1 MGRSFMMAE
10 IANWDSFY
18 VMVGT
23 AAGALIGLQF
33 VVLTLL
39 AERPPKGASEVGAAF
54 LTPTIVHFGVTV
66 LLSALLLAPWQ
77 TMGMPAALLGV
88 IGFSGVVYIGMVALR
103 MRRLEAYHPEL
114 EDWLFH
120 VVLPLAAYI
129 VLFLSLFTAPS
140 HLHEVLFGVGAA
152 TLLLLFVGIHNAWD
166 NIAYTVFVHNTERNE
181 RKCSK

>member
-1 MGRSFMMAE
+1 MMAE
-10 IANWDSFY
+10 LTNWDNFY
-18 VMVGT
+18 VMVGS

-39 AERPPKGASEVGAAF
+39 AQRPPKGAAEVGAAF
-54 LTPTIVHFGVTV
+54 LTPTIFHFVVTL

-77 TMGMPAALLGV
+77 TMGIPAALLGV
-88 IGFSGVVYIGMVALR
+88 IGFSGIAYIGVITLR
-103 MRRLEAYHPEL
+103 MRREKVYLPVP

-129 VLFLSLFTAPS
+129 LIAWSPFAASS

-152 TLLLLFVGIHNAWD
+152 ALLLLFVGIHNAWD
-166 NIAYTVFVHNTERNE
+166 NVAYTVYVHYNE
-181 RKCSK
+181 W

>member
-1 MGRSFMMAE
+1 MMAE
-10 IANWDSFY
+10 LDGWNNFY

-23 AAGALIGLQF
+23 AAGTLIGLQF

-39 AERPPKGASEVGAAF
+39 AERPPKGAAEVGAAF

-77 TMGMPAALLGV
+77 TIGIPTALLGI
-88 IGFSGVVYIGMVALR
+88 IGFSGVAYIGMITLR
-103 MRRLEAYHPEL
+103 MRRLEAYHPGL

-120 VVLPLAAYI
+120 IVLPLAAYI
-129 VLFLSLFTAPS
+129 VLVLSLFAGTS
-140 HLHEVLFGVGAA
+140 HLHEVLFGVGAVV
-152 TLLLLFVGIHNAWD
+152 LLLLFVGIHNAWD
-166 NIAYTVFVHNTERNE
+166 NVAYTVFVHNTERNE